1 MPVTGQRRLHNEELE
16 ALRTDG
22 GAIYNGSGLWLYG
35 RWCYHTSNNGDVTMK
50 YTTLDILEFR
60 AMIYYSVTQGLTFD
74 ASTVDGVHTIIYTGG
89 Y

>member
-1 MPVTGQRRLHNEELE
+1 
-16 ALRTDG
+16 
-22 GAIYNGSGLWLYG
+22 
-35 RWCYHTSNNGDVTMK
+35 MK